1 MHAGTHA
8 HCDRQMN
15 GNSKT
20 GSDVEFV
27 VQMQVCQNRYVEL
40 DLRMDISF
48 MFAGVSKIGR
58 DFEFDLQMHILFC
71 FFCLQV
77 CGQKWADISEYGAG
91 LSVLTDSKYGYSS
104 VGGVLR
110 ISL

>member
-1 MHAGTHA
+1 
-8 HCDRQMN
+8 MN
-15 GNSKT
+15 GNSKIGT
-20 GSDVEFV
+20 DVEFV
-27 VQMQVCQNRYVEL
+27 VQMHIFFL
-40 DLRMDISF
+40 LL
-48 MFAGVSKIGR
+48 FASVSKQIRGVRSADGHFFPVCRCVKIGH
-58 DFEFDLQMHILFC
+58 DVEFDLQMHILFF

-104 VGGVLR
+104 VGGILR